1 MEVTS
6 PRSQDAEGTSPG
18 VAGGN
23 IHPSEVPAQLT
34 TCFHRPQ
41 DTANSPGWHGGEGG
55 WHEGLSSPASSLLC
69 PRAHLSRPRLGPCS
83 AFRREL
89 HPRLPHQNFGTWP
102 RGPFPSDQPRRP
114 GPGIFAPPGALGGVT
129 SHPSSGGSPSH
140 CLASVPPES
149 PHAPLPPGPPP
160 ARGHGRGGLRG
171 PPATL
176 TSGRPHLPLSAYGD
190 SPAA

>member
-1 MEVTS
+1 MH
-6 PRSQDAEGTSPG
+6 PRVLPSSQPASIAPRTQPTPQ
-18 VAGGN
+18 AGMGGLARGA
-23 IHPSEVPAQLT
+23 VLACLQLT
-34 TCFHRPQ
+34 L
-41 DTANSPGWHGGEGG
+41 SP
-55 WHEGLSSPASSLLC
+55 SASI
-69 PRAHLSRPRLGPCS
+69 PPPPRLGPCS

-89 HPRLPHQNFGTWP
+89 HPGLPHQNFGTWP
-102 RGPFPSDQPRRP
+102 PGRHPSDQPRRP
-114 GPGIFAPPGALGGVT
+114 GLGIFAPPGALGGVT

-140 CLASVPPES
+140 CLASVPPDS
-149 PHAPLPPGPPP
+149 PHAPLPPGAPP